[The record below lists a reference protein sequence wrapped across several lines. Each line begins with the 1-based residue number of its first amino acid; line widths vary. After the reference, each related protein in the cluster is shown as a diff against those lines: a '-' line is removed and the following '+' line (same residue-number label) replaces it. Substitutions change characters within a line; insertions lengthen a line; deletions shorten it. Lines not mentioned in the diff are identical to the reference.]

1 MTDNGRYPP
10 FTRKTLMPPSLSRPE
25 ASIENLLMHRRGC
38 WSRVLGPSLRAC
50 LVGALVQCWL
60 GGAFAAGDKAMSQVQ
75 ARAEVWSGWVS
86 WVMDGDTVEVVREG
100 QREPVKLRIEGID
113 APESCQPGGREARE
127 AMMVLALRK
136 PVQVSDRG
144 QDSYGRQI
152 GRLSVEGVDLGAE
165 MVRSGQAWAYSFRTG
180 KGPYASLQRQAEK
193 QKKGIFAAQEA
204 AMSPALFRKFHG
216 NCHGN

>member
-1 MTDNGRYPP
+1 M
-10 FTRKTLMPPSLSRPE
+10 LSS
-25 ASIENLLMHRRGC
+25 ASQPLALIEDQLMHRWGR
-38 WSRVLGPSLRAC
+38 WLRLLRPSMRAC
-50 LVGALVQCWL
+50 LVGALLQCWL
-60 GGAFAAGDKAMSQVQ
+60 GGAFAATDKAMSQSQ

-86 WVMDGDTVEVVREG
+86 WVMDGDTVLLVREG

-136 PVQVSDRG
+136 SVQVTDRG

-152 GRLSVEGVDLGAE
+152 GRLSVDGVDLGAE

-180 KGPYASLQRQAEK
+180 KGPYAALQRQAEK
-193 QKKGIFAAQEA
+193 QKKGIFATQEA

-216 NCHGN
+216 TCHGS

>member
-1 MTDNGRYPP
+1 
-10 FTRKTLMPPSLSRPE
+10 MPPSPSRSQ
-25 ASIENLLMHRRGC
+25 ASIENLLMLRWGR
-38 WSRVLGPSLRAC
+38 WSRVLWPIMRAC
-50 LVGALVQCWL
+50 LVGALLPCWL
-60 GGAFAAGDKAMSQVQ
+60 GGALAASDKAMSQAQ
-75 ARAEVWSGWVS
+75 ARTEVWSGWVS
-86 WVMDGDTVEVVREG
+86 WVMDGDTVVVVREG

-113 APESCQPGGREARE
+113 APESCQSGGSEARE

-152 GRLSVEGVDLGAE
+152 GRLSVDGVDLGAE

-180 KGPYASLQRQAEK
+180 KGPYAALQRQADK
-193 QKKGIFAAQEA
+193 QKKGVFATQEA